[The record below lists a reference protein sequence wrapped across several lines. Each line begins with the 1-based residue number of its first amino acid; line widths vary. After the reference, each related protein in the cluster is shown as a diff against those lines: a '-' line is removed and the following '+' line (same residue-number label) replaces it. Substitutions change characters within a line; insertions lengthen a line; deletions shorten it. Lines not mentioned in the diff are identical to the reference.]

1 MSIWDRLFRREK
13 GTQERASDREQPV
26 STRQRA
32 DPLGL
37 GQATDIGKVR
47 KANEDAFFT
56 LKCLAGTDPNP
67 LPVGLL
73 IVADGMGGHVRGKEA
88 SSMSIRVASSIVVEQ
103 ILLPLLQRGSADAGS
118 RPIQEVLTEATAS
131 ANEAVARLP
140 GDGGTTLTSAFIMG
154 HSAYVAHVGDSRV
167 YYLHEGELQQITHDH
182 SLVNRLVE
190 LGQIQAEE
198 AQYHPQRN
206 LLYRAVGQG
215 AELNIDIHS
224 QRLAKGSC
232 LLVCSD
238 GLWNQ
243 VTESEMIETIEDSSS
258 AQEACNRLIDQ
269 AIRRGGEDNITVV
282 LAEVNY

>member
-13 GTQERASDREQPV
+13 GTREGALGREQPV
-26 STRQRA
+26 SAERRV

-37 GQATDIGKVR
+37 GQGTDIGKVR
-47 KANEDAFFT
+47 TANEDAFLT
-56 LKCLAGTDPNP
+56 LKCLAGTDPDP

-88 SSMSIRVASSIVVEQ
+88 SSLSIRIVSSIIVKE
-103 ILLPLLQRGSADAGS
+103 ILVPLLQRGSAEAGS
-118 RPIQEVLTEATAS
+118 RPIQEVVTEAAAS

-140 GDGGTTLTSAFIMG
+140 GDGGTTLTSVLVMG

-190 LGQIQAEE
+190 LGQIQPEE
-198 AQYHPQRN
+198 AQNHPQRN

-215 AELNIDIHS
+215 ADLNIDIHS
-224 QRLAKGSC
+224 QRLAKGSY
-232 LLVCSD
+232 LLLCSD
-238 GLWNQ
+238 GLWNH
-243 VTESEMIETIEDSSS
+243 VSEREMIEAIRKASS
-258 AQEACNRLIDQ
+258 AQEACNLLIDQ
-269 AIRRGGEDNITVV
+269 AIDRGGKDNITVV

>member
-13 GTQERASDREQPV
+13 GTRERASDRGQPV
-26 STRQRA
+26 SIERRV

-37 GQATDIGKVR
+37 GQGTDIGKVR
-47 KANEDAFFT
+47 KANEDAFLT
-56 LKCLAGTDPNP
+56 LKSLAGTDPDP

-88 SSMSIRVASSIVVEQ
+88 SSLSIRVASSIVVEE
-103 ILLPLLQRGSADAGS
+103 ILLPLLQRGSADVGS

-140 GDGGTTLTSAFIMG
+140 GDGGTTLTSVFVMG

-167 YYLHEGELQQITHDH
+167 YYLYGGELHQITHDH

-198 AQYHPQRN
+198 AQNHPQRN

-215 AELNIDIHS
+215 ADLKIDIHS
-224 QRLAKGSC
+224 QRLVKGSC

-238 GLWNQ
+238 GLWNH
-243 VTESEMIETIEDSSS
+243 VTESEMIETIENASS

-269 AIRRGGEDNITVV
+269 AINRGGKDNITVV